1 MNIIELDVL
10 NVLTIQ
16 VDDDAFVK
24 YQVLDAALIGWDN
37 FEEKTTNAK
46 KVLGFELLGFFDE
59 EDNSIDAHDLSCLDW
74 DEIYQYIA
82 DVQFERNGEV

>member
-10 NVLTIQ
+10 DILTIQ
-16 VDDDAFVK
+16 IDDDAFVK

-37 FEEKTTNAK
+37 FEKKTTNAK
-46 KVLGFELLGFFDE
+46 EVLGFELLGFFDE
-59 EDNSIDAHDLSCLDW
+59 DGNSIDEYDLSCLNW

-82 DVQFERNGEV
+82 DVQLERNGEV

>member
-16 VDDDAFVK
+16 IDDDAFVK
-24 YQVLDAALIGWDN
+24 YQVLDAALIGWDS
-37 FEEKTTNAK
+37 FEENTTNAK
-46 KVLGFELLGFFDE
+46 EVLGFELLGFFDE
-59 EDNSIDAHDLSCLDW
+59 DGNSIDEHDLSCLDW

-82 DVQFERNGEV
+82 NVQFERNGGV

>member
-10 NVLTIQ
+10 DVLTIQ
-16 VDDDAFVK
+16 IDDDAFVK
-24 YQVLDAALIGWDN
+24 YQVLDAALIGWDD
-37 FEEKTTNAK
+37 FEKRTTNAK
-46 KVLGFELLGFFDE
+46 EVLGFELLGFFDE

-74 DEIYQYIA
+74 GEIYQYIA

>member
-16 VDDDAFVK
+16 IDDDAFVK

-46 KVLGFELLGFFDE
+46 EVIGFELLGFFDE

-74 DEIYQYIA
+74 GEIYQYIA
-82 DVQFERNGEV
+82 DVQLERNGEV

>member
-16 VDDDAFVK
+16 IDDDAFVK

-59 EDNSIDAHDLSCLDW
+59 DDNLIDAHDLSCLDW
-74 DEIYQYIA
+74 DEIYQHIA
-82 DVQFERNGEV
+82 DVQFERNGDV

>member
-16 VDDDAFVK
+16 IDDDAFVK
-24 YQVLDAALIGWDN
+24 YQVLGSALIGWDN

-46 KVLGFELLGFFDE
+46 EVLGFELLGFFD
-59 EDNSIDAHDLSCLDW
+59 DNDSPIDAHDLSCLDW
-74 DEIYQYIA
+74 GEIYQYIA